1 MFITILMSSKYS
13 RSFCHMQ
20 TEHMKLNR
28 FGNYM
33 YTGAWL
39 INQTGL
45 KWLAKKHNMISAD

>member
-1 MFITILMSSKYS
+1 MSSKYS

-20 TEHMKLNR
+20 TEQMKLNR
-28 FGNYM
+28 FGN

>member
-20 TEHMKLNR
+20 TEQMKLNR
-28 FGNYM
+28 FGN